1 MLYVSSA
8 LEGGKVHAIER
19 DARVAQAARYCG
31 FSSKRRKPLRAIS
44 LLDLDRKV
52 LMFGAT

>member
-1 MLYVSSA
+1 MLYVFTA
-8 LEGGKVHAIER
+8 LDAGTVQAIER

-31 FSSKRRKPLRAIS
+31 FSRQRRKPLRAIS

-52 LMFGAT
+52 LRFCAT